1 MDNDITFDQSQCAAL
16 TAMKPHSAV
25 SVIGMV
31 GSGKTSLLIEK
42 VAQILHDDPSA
53 CIAVLSP
60 DRRAATQLRNAITS
74 HVGVAGENL
83 TVKSVSAFAFEIV
96 STFAQAVGRSEP
108 QLISGPDQDVYLKA
122 IFDSP
127 RPKLDKLLAQAGID
141 TSVGITQLPAFRAEF
156 RDLITRASELG
167 LSSDELADIGVTYGE
182 PIWEVGAEVMRIYD
196 RALALEASSVPG
208 APDRADHARIV
219 AQASAH
225 LARWEEAVM
234 GAERASIGG
243 SKPTWEWVFVD
254 DLSDATAAVLKLLRV
269 LQADGASI
277 VTFSNPD
284 AAVQSYR
291 GGVAHF
297 GALVERPVSEGGC
310 SATRYVLDCGYRS
323 GGALGTALQ
332 QSAQAIH
339 VGSTALQRQA
349 QLCGPHSEI
358 ESQFFANS
366 DEEIRYIGAWLRNA
380 HVNDGVNYSNMAII
394 TRSRSMHS
402 SWRSALVRMGIPVAP
417 LISGLPLHQQSAV
430 SALLELVRIAICDP
444 GDIDARTVARFL
456 GGKLIGIDPLRLL
469 SLRKELHGW
478 ELKAASND
486 AVRSDDELLH
496 SLLDDRAHDPI
507 SHVEEFRRARAIVLR
522 VRRAYRRRANA
533 EEVLWEAWESTGV
546 AQKWQEIAISDHP
559 HSDTANADLD
569 AVMQLFRV
577 AQRLTD
583 RNPLAAS
590 IESLLDVIES
600 QDLPEDS
607 IARSA
612 NGTGEVTI
620 ATPSALIGRSF
631 DRVVIA
637 GLNDSSWPNTRTRH
651 PLTKVEDL
659 VSVVVGQMLGSEPMK
674 QTVSDVFDDE
684 FRLFHF
690 SLGRAR
696 QKVLFTALSS
706 DEDIPS
712 RLFDILGIEKPSDDT
727 VLMLGEYRPHSADNF
742 VGHMR
747 RVLELPDPILVG
759 GAQTVLAQLNDAG
772 ITSADP
778 HSWVDTYAYS
788 GENQTSQ
795 ISVSPSIVEAAL
807 ECPLKAFFNG
817 AGARD
822 QQDTVKADIGTL
834 IHELAEEFPLGGADS
849 IRSSFRQRWNELSL
863 PDDVHSQRLKSQA
876 EYKVEL
882 LISYLNASRER
893 LDGRPV
899 KVETTARGYLDGIR
913 VSAKID
919 RLENEG
925 GRNWSVV
932 DFKTGDFLP
941 AVALAQTNPQML
953 IYQWLVNTG
962 AVEGESDAHSLG
974 AHLIRMSKL
983 TKSFRDDEQLEIGP
997 SGMSL
1002 AEKMIRTTAELLAG
1016 PDIEARTCDA
1026 CAKCQYFSVCPA
1038 QGGKRVFE

>member
-1 MDNDITFDQSQCAAL
+1 
-16 TAMKPHSAV
+16 
-25 SVIGMV
+25 
-31 GSGKTSLLIEK
+31 
-42 VAQILHDDPSA
+42 
-53 CIAVLSP
+53 
-60 DRRAATQLRNAITS
+60 
-74 HVGVAGENL
+74 
-83 TVKSVSAFAFEIV
+83 
-96 STFAQAVGRSEP
+96 
-108 QLISGPDQDVYLKA
+108 
-122 IFDSP
+122 
-127 RPKLDKLLAQAGID
+127 
-141 TSVGITQLPAFRAEF
+141 
-156 RDLITRASELG
+156 
-167 LSSDELADIGVTYGE
+167 
-182 PIWEVGAEVMRIYD
+182 
-196 RALALEASSVPG
+196 
-208 APDRADHARIV
+208 
-219 AQASAH
+219 
-225 LARWEEAVM
+225 
-234 GAERASIGG
+234 
-243 SKPTWEWVFVD
+243 
-254 DLSDATAAVLKLLRV
+254 
-269 LQADGASI
+269 
-277 VTFSNPD
+277 
-284 AAVQSYR
+284 
-291 GGVAHF
+291 
-297 GALVERPVSEGGC
+297 
-310 SATRYVLDCGYRS
+310 
-323 GGALGTALQ
+323 
-332 QSAQAIH
+332 
-339 VGSTALQRQA
+339 
-349 QLCGPHSEI
+349 
-358 ESQFFANS
+358 
-366 DEEIRYIGAWLRNA
+366 
-380 HVNDGVNYSNMAII
+380 
-394 TRSRSMHS
+394 
-402 SWRSALVRMGIPVAP
+402 MGIPVAP
-417 LISGLPLHQQSAV
+417 LISGLPLRQQSAV

-456 GGKLIGIDPLRLL
+456 GGKLMGIDPLRLL

-478 ELKAASND
+478 ELKIASND
-486 AVRSDDELLH
+486 AIRSDDELLH
-496 SLLDDRAHDPI
+496 SLLEDRAHDPI

-522 VRRAYRRRANA
+522 VRRAYRRRSNA

-546 AQKWQEIAISDHP
+546 AQKWQEIAVSDHP
-559 HSDTANADLD
+559 NADTANADLD

-696 QKVLFTALSS
+696 QNVLLTALSS

-712 RLFDILGIEKPSDDT
+712 RLFDILSIDKPSDDT
-727 VLMLGEYRPHSADNF
+727 VLMLGEYRPHSVDNF

-747 RVLELPDPILVG
+747 KVLELPDPVLVG
-759 GAQTVLAQLNDAG
+759 GAQAVLAQLNDAG

-788 GENQTSQ
+788 GEGQTSQ
-795 ISVSPSIVEAAL
+795 ISVSPSTVEAAL

-817 AGARD
+817 VGARD

-849 IRSSFRQRWNELSL
+849 IRSRFQQLWNELSF
-863 PDDVHSQRLKSQA
+863 PDDVHTQRLKSRA
-876 EYKVEL
+876 EHKVEL

-899 KVETTARGYLDGIR
+899 KVETTARSNLDGIR

-941 AVALAQTNPQML
+941 AIALAQTNPQML

-962 AVEGESDAHSLG
+962 AVEGESDAHSVG

-997 SGMSL
+997 SGMTL
-1002 AEKMIRTTAELLAG
+1002 AENMIRTAAELLAG

-1026 CAKCQYFSVCPA
+1026 CAKCRYFSICPA